1 MPELNDLGT
10 FAQVSIALVGFAAVV
25 SVLSRSRLPPIARLF
40 RIRALLFTGMT
51 ALAGSLVPLV
61 LHKFGLS
68 ASSLWLS
75 STVLL
80 FCLILAANLHAWHHI
95 RALHRFG
102 SPAPPT
108 AYFLQP
114 ISVGVL
120 ILLAYGI
127 AFGPSQLPA
136 IFFVGIFWSLLA
148 GLIQFVLLIIS
159 IELSGSDRDAT

>member
-25 SVLSRSRLPPIARLF
+25 SVLSRSRLPPITRLF
-40 RIRALLFTGMT
+40 RIRVLLFTGMT

-61 LHKFGLS
+61 LHKFDLS

-75 STVLL
+75 STVFL
-80 FCLILAANLHAWHHI
+80 FCLTLASNFHAWHHI
-95 RALHRFG
+95 RALRRAG
-102 SPAPPT
+102 SPTPA

-114 ISVGVL
+114 VTVGVL

-127 AFGPSQLPA
+127 VFGQSQLSA
-136 IFFVGIFWSLLA
+136 IFFVGLFWSLLA
-148 GLIQFVLLIIS
+148 GLINFVLLIIS

>member
-25 SVLSRSRLPPIARLF
+25 SVLSRSQLPPTARLF
-40 RIRALLFTGMT
+40 RIRALLIRGTT
-51 ALAGSLVPLV
+51 ALIGSLVPLV

-68 ASSLWLS
+68 ASTLWLS

-80 FCLILAANLHAWHHI
+80 FCLILASVLHSWHHI
-95 RALHRFG
+95 RAVHRSG
-102 SPAPPT
+102 SPTPRT
-108 AYFLQP
+108 AYFMQP
-114 ISVGVL
+114 VSVGVL

-127 AFGPSQLPA
+127 ALGQSQLPA

-148 GLIQFVLLIIS
+148 GLIQFVLLILS
-159 IELSGSDRDAT
+159 VELSGSDRDAT

>member
-40 RIRALLFTGMT
+40 RIRALFLAGMT

-80 FCLILAANLHAWHHI
+80 FCLILASHLHAWHYI
-95 RALHRFG
+95 RAVHRSG
-102 SPAPPT
+102 SPTPPT
-108 AYFLQP
+108 SYFFQP

-127 AFGPSQLPA
+127 TFGQSQLPA
-136 IFFVGIFWSLLA
+136 IFFVGIFWSLLV
-148 GLIQFVLLIIS
+148 GLIQFVLLILS
-159 IELSGSDRDAT
+159 VELSGSDRDAT